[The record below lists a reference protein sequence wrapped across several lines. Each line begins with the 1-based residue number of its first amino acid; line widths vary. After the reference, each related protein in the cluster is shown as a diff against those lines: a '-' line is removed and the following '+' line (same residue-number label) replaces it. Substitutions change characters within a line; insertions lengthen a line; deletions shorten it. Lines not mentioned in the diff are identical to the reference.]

1 MRIAFVTTSW
11 PAGPGDASGHFVQ
24 AEAAELERAGHEIVV
39 VTPRVGHP
47 GSAFGWPGAAARVA
61 QRPLR
66 AFDGAVWVVA
76 ARARLRAIAVERVIA
91 HWAIPCGWPI
101 AVSARSPRDGTSPA
115 PPERGRNLG
124 CTSPAP
130 PERGRNLGCT
140 SPAPPER
147 GLSIEVVSHGADVRL
162 LLGLPRPIRDCLAQT
177 IATRVSAWRFVSE
190 ELQEELLGALG
201 TRARAAVA
209 RIAVV
214 RAAPLHMPDVFAAG
228 EQLRRSLGVANV
240 AVSVGRLVKT
250 KRIERAIDYVA
261 RSREMATL
269 VVVGDGPERGR
280 LERFARSRGV
290 DARFVGLLPREKAL
304 AWIAAADVVLHGS
317 AKEGLSTV
325 VREAEALGKA
335 VVWV

>member
-39 VTPRVGHP
+39 VTPRVGYP

-61 QRPLR
+61 QRPWR
-66 AFDGAVWVVA
+66 AFDGAGWVVA

-101 AVSARSPRDGTSPA
+101 AVAARCPRDGTS
-115 PPERGRNLG
+115 
-124 CTSPAP
+124 
-130 PERGRNLGCT
+130 
-140 SPAPPER
+140 
-147 GLSIEVVSHGADVRL
+147 VVSHGADVRL

-177 IATRVSAWRFVSE
+177 IATRVSSWRFVSE

-201 TRARAAVA
+201 TRARAGVA

-214 RAAPLHMPDVFAAG
+214 RASPFDMPDVFAAG
-228 EQLRRSLGVANV
+228 EQLRRSLGVAKV

-269 VVVGDGPERGR
+269 VVVGDGPERSR

-290 DARFVGLLPREKAL
+290 DARFVGVLPREKAL
-304 AWIAAADVVLHGS
+304 AWMAAADVVLHGS

-325 VREAEALGKA
+325 VREAEALGKP